1 MRILTRYILKEVV
14 SHALIGAALFTF
26 VVFMRDVGRLLEIAV
41 RNSAPLPSV
50 AEIIFLTLPTALTVT
65 IPMGVLVGILI
76 GLSRMAADSE
86 VTAMRAGG
94 MGVWTFVRAVAPFVL
109 AAWLLAVVNNVF
121 IAPRS
126 TAALYELQNELKTSQ
141 ASFEVQPR
149 VFYEEFKDYVLYV
162 QDAATTGDAAVW
174 RGVFLADLTQR
185 SAPKIILAE
194 EGVVVPESPTSL
206 RIHLRNG
213 TQHETNP
220 RKPDEYSIT
229 TFQETT
235 IPITLP
241 QSESVRAP
249 ELVPASQLSTQELWQ
264 RSQHAERA
272 PSVAASGRMP
282 TDGEGRRRWYLT
294 EFHRRLALPTACLV
308 LALVGI
314 PLGLSS
320 HKGGKSTGFV
330 LTLILVFLYYLLFL
344 TGISMA
350 RQGRLGVGAAVWLG
364 NLVFLLAGGLLLWR
378 VDRMPIEIGS
388 LGGLW
393 QRMRRRVETR
403 KERRQVARE
412 TGGRR
417 RRVLASFDFPQ
428 ILDDYV
434 LREFSKNFVLMLAGL
449 IVLLLV
455 FTLFELLQDIFRNRV
470 PAVTIVEYLINVI
483 PYFMY
488 QLTPLVVLLAVLV
501 TFSGMMRTNEVTA
514 MKATGISVYRAAF
527 PVLATAGLFA
537 ISLFLFEQYYLPYAN
552 TRQET
557 LRSQIK
563 GKPAQTYLRPDR
575 KWIFGQKPIIYFYE
589 FYDPAENQFAGVSAF
604 GFDPETFA
612 ITKRI
617 YAHRAHWEPRLEKWV
632 FENGWAR
639 NFAGASVTKFST
651 FDVNT
656 FPEVT
661 EPPRYFEKEVRLSS
675 EMNYAEL
682 RRYIRDLQQSGFDVV
697 RLRVQLHNKI
707 AYPAITLVMAV
718 LAVPFALSVGR
729 RGALAGVAAAV
740 GIAIGYMLIFRL
752 FEVLGNVQYLPP
764 ALAAWSP
771 DLIFGFAAG
780 YLLFK
785 VPT

>member
-1 MRILTRYILKEVV
+1 
-14 SHALIGAALFTF
+14 
-26 VVFMRDVGRLLEIAV
+26 
-41 RNSAPLPSV
+41 
-50 AEIIFLTLPTALTVT
+50 
-65 IPMGVLVGILI
+65 
-76 GLSRMAADSE
+76 
-86 VTAMRAGG
+86 
-94 MGVWTFVRAVAPFVL
+94 
-109 AAWLLAVVNNVF
+109 
-121 IAPRS
+121 
-126 TAALYELQNELKTSQ
+126 
-141 ASFEVQPR
+141 
-149 VFYEEFKDYVLYV
+149 
-162 QDAATTGDAAVW
+162 
-174 RGVFLADLTQR
+174 
-185 SAPKIILAE
+185 
-194 EGVVVPESPTSL
+194 
-206 RIHLRNG
+206 
-213 TQHETNP
+213 
-220 RKPDEYSIT
+220 
-229 TFQETT
+229 
-235 IPITLP
+235 
-241 QSESVRAP
+241 
-249 ELVPASQLSTQELWQ
+249 
-264 RSQHAERA
+264 
-272 PSVAASGRMP
+272 
-282 TDGEGRRRWYLT
+282 
-294 EFHRRLALPTACLV
+294 
-308 LALVGI
+308 
-314 PLGLSS
+314 
-320 HKGGKSTGFV
+320 
-330 LTLILVFLYYLLFL
+330 
-344 TGISMA
+344 MA
-350 RQGRLGVGAAVWLG
+350 RQGRLGAGPAVWLG
-364 NLVFLLAGGLLLWR
+364 NAVFLLAGSLLLWR

-388 LGGLW
+388 VAGLW
-393 QRMRRRVETR
+393 QRLKRRVQSRRERRRV
-403 KERRQVARE
+403 VRE
-412 TGGRR
+412 ESGRPR
-417 RRVLASFDFPQ
+417 IFANFDFPQ

-434 LREFSKNFVLMLAGL
+434 LREFTKNFALMLSGL

-470 PAVTIVEYLINVI
+470 PAVTIVEYLVNVI
-483 PYFMY
+483 PYFVY

-501 TFSGMMRTNEVTA
+501 TFSGMTRTNEVTA
-514 MKATGISVYRAAF
+514 MKATGISVYRAVF
-527 PVLATAGLFA
+527 PVLATAALFGLG
-537 ISLFLFEQYYLPYAN
+537 LFLFEQYYLPYAN

-575 KWIFGQKPIIYFYE
+575 KWIFGQTPIIYFYE

-612 ITKRI
+612 ITRRI
-617 YAHRAHWEPRLEKWV
+617 YANRAHWEPRLEKWI

-639 NFAGASVTKFST
+639 TFAGARVTEFRT

-656 FPEVT
+656 FAEVT

-780 YLLFK
+780 YLLLK